1 MIAFPTG
8 NVQYQVNEIFPVTFE
23 CSATGTPP
31 PYINWLLNG
40 SQLEGLPGYRS
51 RVSLGNASQPMAVE
65 TGGGTI
71 YSVTRSLTL
80 SNTTDGDS
88 GTYTCE
94 AFNNNTQTPS
104 VTQDFELFVIGNH
117 NDPQQ

>member
-1 MIAFPTG
+1 M
-8 NVQYQVNEIFPVTFE
+8 FE
-23 CSATGTPP
+23 CSATGIPP

-40 SQLEGLPGYRS
+40 SRLEDLPGYSS
-51 RVSLGNASQPMAVE
+51 RVYLGNASQPVAVE
-65 TGGGTI
+65 MGGGTI
-71 YSVTRSLTL
+71 YSVTRSLIL

-94 AFNNNTQTPS
+94 AFNNNTRTPS
-104 VTQDFELFVIGNH
+104 VTLDFELFVVGNH